1 MKISMMTNDQAA
13 DAMIKMAQP
22 ISNLM
27 EDKETAEL
35 LKTLTEG
42 TPEEGGI
49 AYFGRVLPK
58 VVSFCMKNHKADVFA
73 IVAALTMKNVGE
85 VGKMNFLETVK
96 DLRESID
103 EDFIGFFRQS
113 GEQMKTPGE

>member
-13 DAMIKMAQP
+13 DALVKMAQP
-22 ISNLM
+22 MANLM

-35 LKTLTEG
+35 LETITKTDR
-42 TPEEGGI
+42 EGGGF
-49 AYFGRVLPK
+49 AYLGSILPK

-73 IVAALTMKNVGE
+73 IVGALTQKPTSA

-96 DLRESID
+96 ELKDSID
-103 EDFIGFFRQS
+103 EDFIGFFKQS
-113 GEQMKTPGE
+113 GHSTEKLGE